1 MKIKTRKTKMDTLIN
16 LISFIFIFIGSITIL
31 IGSLGLLR
39 LPDVFSRIHAAGMI
53 DTAGASF
60 VILGM
65 ILQSGFSLITAKLV
79 FIGIFIFFTSPIT
92 GHVTANLARKKGVNP
107 LGKTK
112 GKIL

>member
-1 MKIKTRKTKMDTLIN
+1 MIDYLVNIASIVSLIVG
-16 LISFIFIFIGSITIL
+16 IIFIFIGSIGI
-31 IGSLGLLR
+31 LR

-53 DTAGASF
+53 DTAGSAF

-92 GHVTANLARKKGVNP
+92 GHVTANLARKKGLIP
-107 LGKTK
+107 IGKTK
-112 GKIL
+112 GKIV

>member
-1 MKIKTRKTKMDTLIN
+1 MIDTLIN
-16 LISFIFIFIGSITIL
+16 IASIISFMIGGFFIL
-31 IGSLGLLR
+31 IGSIGLLR

-60 VILGM
+60 IIFGM

-92 GHVTANLARKKGVNP
+92 GHATANLARKKGLNP
-107 LGKTK
+107 TGKTK
-112 GKIL
+112 GKTL

>member
-1 MKIKTRKTKMDTLIN
+1 MKNIKIPIN
-16 LISFIFIFIGSITIL
+16 TNFAVINEKPLCKIIPNITN
-31 IGSLGLLR
+31 
-39 LPDVFSRIHAAGMI
+39 DVPAG
-53 DTAGASF
+53 TSF

-107 LGKTK
+107 VGKTK
-112 GKIL
+112 GKTL

>member
-1 MKIKTRKTKMDTLIN
+1 MTENIYDILTIC
-16 LISFIFIFIGSITIL
+16 SFGIGIFFILT
-31 IGSLGLLR
+31 GSLGLLK

-60 VILGM
+60 IIFGM

-92 GHVTANLARKKGVNP
+92 GHATANLARKKGLNP
-107 LGKTK
+107 TGKTK
-112 GKIL
+112 GKTL

>member
-1 MKIKTRKTKMDTLIN
+1 MLEIAIEIISIT
-16 LISFIFIFIGSITIL
+16 SFIVGVFFIITGSIGL
-31 IGSLGLLR
+31 IR

-60 VILGM
+60 IILGM

-92 GHVTANLARKKGVNP
+92 GHVTANLARKKGVAP
-107 LGKTK
+107 IGKKKGKT
-112 GKIL
+112 L

>member
-1 MKIKTRKTKMDTLIN
+1 MIDTVLN
-16 LISFIFIFIGSITIL
+16 ISSIVSFVIGIFFILT
-31 IGSLGLLR
+31 GSLGILR

-60 VILGM
+60 IILGM

-92 GHVTANLARKKGVNP
+92 GHVTANLARKKGVTP
-107 LGKTK
+107 VGKTK
-112 GKIL
+112 GKTL